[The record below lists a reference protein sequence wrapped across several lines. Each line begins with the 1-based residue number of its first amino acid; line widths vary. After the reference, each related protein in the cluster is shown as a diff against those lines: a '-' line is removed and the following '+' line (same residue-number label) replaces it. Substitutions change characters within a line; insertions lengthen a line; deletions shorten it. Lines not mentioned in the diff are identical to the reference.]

1 MPVVQRALSASNR
14 GSIKSMVRLNV
25 FGVGL
30 ASLWTTVNT
39 IILPE
44 RVGDLVSAE
53 TRGTILGII
62 GLVGIGAAA
71 LIQPVAGFLSDRSR
85 AGVRGQER
93 ARCRRDRDWDRDGL
107 AGSQVILSATDSNG
121 QQRTATDSNGQQRTA
136 TDSNGGAMAA
146 GPALARRLC
155 HEPTDPGP
163 VTSRDALCRLL
174 K

>member
-121 QQRTATDSNGQQRTA
+121 QQRTATEAQW
-136 TDSNGGAMAA
+136 
-146 GPALARRLC
+146 RLVR
-155 HEPTDPGP
+155 H
-163 VTSRDALCRLL
+163 SRDGSATNRQTRVLSRRVMPFAGCSSDADSARGG
-174 K
+174 